1 MPQNVHLMK
10 RPPDRGKVPHKLW
23 SRASQ
28 RFLKTVIVPALETAH
43 RDVPL
48 GRLSSS
54 GAELVEG
61 EPGLLPETS
70 WVRTTDSQEALALAL
85 EGEGLSFYSALEEK
99 GKKRGEET

>member
-1 MPQNVHLMK
+1 MVKGESKVPQNS
-10 RPPDRGKVPHKLW
+10 DSTGIGDG
-23 SRASQ
+23 SSGCS
-28 RFLKTVIVPALETAH
+28 
-43 RDVPL
+43 L

-70 WVRTTDSQEALALAL
+70 WVRMTDLQEALALAL
-85 EGEGLSFYSALEEK
+85 GGEGLSFYSALEEK